1 MRLRSEGETV
11 SELPVLD
18 RDEQTATAEFRWG
31 AMTAR
36 AEVRVT
42 PLGILAIGGMLS
54 AVLLSTAAVVWAST
68 SIGRTRAASR
78 R

>member
-1 MRLRSEGETV
+1 M
-11 SELPVLD
+11 SELQILE
-18 RDEQTATAEFRWG
+18 RDEQSAMAEFRWG

-42 PLGILAIGGMLS
+42 PLGILAIGGLLS
-54 AVLLSTAAVVWAST
+54 AVLLSSAVVVWAST
-68 SIGRTRAASR
+68 SIGRARATSR

>member
-1 MRLRSEGETV
+1 MSDLEI
-11 SELPVLD
+11 LK
-18 RDEQTATAEFRWG
+18 RDEQSASAEFRWG

-68 SIGRTRAASR
+68 SIGRARAAAR

>member
-1 MRLRSEGETV
+1 MGEAM
-11 SELPVLD
+11 SDLQILE
-18 RDEQTATAEFRWG
+18 RDEQSASAEFRWG
-31 AMTAR
+31 AMTSR

-54 AVLLSTAAVVWAST
+54 AVLLSTAVVVWAST
-68 SIGRTRAASR
+68 SIGRARAAR

>member
-1 MRLRSEGETV
+1 MKGETV
-11 SELPVLD
+11 SDFEILKP
-18 RDEQTATAEFRWG
+18 DEQSASAEFRWG

-54 AVLLSTAAVVWAST
+54 AVLLSTAVVVWAST
-68 SIGRTRAASR
+68 STSIGRARAAR
-78 R
+78 RS